1 MAAYDPSAKPLD
13 TLQELWKLILSTNP
27 YLKRSQTP
35 AFMDLNMAEAISDDW
50 EKATHGWKPER
61 YGPRTLLVIKDKA
74 NKELC
79 MHYVPAVLRIPYAYI
94 NAKGEREIEYLLIG
108 FAGGA
113 GE

>member
-1 MAAYDPSAKPLD
+1 MAAYDPSAKPPD

-35 AFMDLNMAEAISDDW
+35 AFMELHMAQAISDDW
-50 EKATHGWKPER
+50 EQATYEGKQER
-61 YGPRTLLVIKDKA
+61 YGPRTLLVIKDKE
-74 NKELC
+74 NKELY
-79 MHYVPAVLRIPYAYI
+79 MHHVPTVLRIPYTYI
-94 NAKGEREIEYLLIG
+94 NAKGERKTEYLLIG